1 MTVAL
6 VPRLAASDLFLMNF
20 QRVSVC
26 HVELQS
32 MTVSR
37 LRRHNSAMNVAVS
50 GYVKPKAAVIV
61 VERERL

>member
-1 MTVAL
+1 
-6 VPRLAASDLFLMNF
+6 MNF

-26 HVELQS
+26 HVELQG